1 MQAVLRSLDMQ
12 RVQTA
17 HKQSV
22 DHFRAKTAESREF
35 EQRIGTCACP
45 SPRQDCTCVACTGD
59 TPFTRNGIVHWN
71 HTSQHARASRAIC
84 RQPGGVAAQAYGAGH
99 GAGGERTAPRAAV
112 LQ

>member
-35 EQRIGTCACP
+35 EQRIGVCACP
-45 SPRQDCTCVACTGD
+45 TPRQDCTCMACAGD
-59 TPFTRNGIVHWN
+59 TKLTRNGVVHMIG
-71 HTSQHARASRAIC
+71 TK
-84 RQPGGVAAQAYGAGH
+84 P
-99 GAGGERTAPRAAV
+99 
-112 LQ
+112 